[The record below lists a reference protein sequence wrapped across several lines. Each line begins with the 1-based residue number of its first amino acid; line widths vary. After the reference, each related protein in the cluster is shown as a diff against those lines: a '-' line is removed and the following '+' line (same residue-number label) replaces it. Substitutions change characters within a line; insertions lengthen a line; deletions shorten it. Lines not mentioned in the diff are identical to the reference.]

1 MNQIVLE
8 NVSFRYPNGFLA
20 NENLNLTISQNER
33 VAIVGQN
40 GAGKTTAVKLMNGLN
55 KPTEG
60 NVLVNDMNTKNYT
73 TAQIAKHVG
82 YVFQNPDD
90 QIFNQ
95 TVWDEIAYMPKYYKL
110 SEAEVKKR
118 VEESARML
126 EIEEFLQCNPFEIP
140 YTTRKF
146 VTIAAIMATEP
157 EYMILDEPT
166 AGQDLKGISVLS
178 RLLDILQAKGIGVI
192 TITHDME
199 FVADNFQRVVAMAHK
214 HIIADGTPRDI
225 FSRDE
230 IIEESKIKRT
240 QMGIVG
246 DELGFGKSI
255 LNAEELSETVS
266 NALSEK

>member
-157 EYMILDEPT
+157 E
-166 AGQDLKGISVLS
+166 LS
-178 RLLDILQAKGIGVI
+178 LI
-192 TITHDME
+192 
-199 FVADNFQRVVAMAHK
+199 
-214 HIIADGTPRDI
+214 HI
-225 FSRDE
+225 
-230 IIEESKIKRT
+230 
-240 QMGIVG
+240 
-246 DELGFGKSI
+246 
-255 LNAEELSETVS
+255 
-266 NALSEK
+266 